1 LLIFA
6 IVLAS
11 IAVGIL
17 LLKILLE
24 FWALYGSFPKRLAG
38 FRTRYWTLL
47 SKTITN
53 LILLLYGVWVTWCIF
68 QFSISDSWA
77 VKILA
82 AVTLSVFTAILAAF
96 AIRIVIL
103 ARRYKRMDGD
113 TSALY
118 ENKETWEK
126 YSVFYDSYKK
136 SKWWIFMPVIFVS
149 FCRGAILAGG
159 NGHGLVQTTAQLAV
173 ETITFLFL
181 LWNRP
186 FATAA
191 GNWINITIQV
201 VRVLSFVCVLV
212 FVEQLGIAQTTKT
225 ITGVVLIVVQGVL
238 TTLLVILIAVNGLIV
253 MCKENPHRKRQKEA
267 GTILPLSSNDSS
279 TNWRRKTP

>member
-149 FCRGAILAGG
+149 FCRGAILAG
-159 NGHGLVQTTAQLAV
+159 
-173 ETITFLFL
+173 
-181 LWNRP
+181 
-186 FATAA
+186 
-191 GNWINITIQV
+191 
-201 VRVLSFVCVLV
+201 
-212 FVEQLGIAQTTKT
+212 
-225 ITGVVLIVVQGVL
+225 
-238 TTLLVILIAVNGLIV
+238 
-253 MCKENPHRKRQKEA
+253 
-267 GTILPLSSNDSS
+267 
-279 TNWRRKTP
+279 